1 MEGEGKGDGRAPTR
15 AKVHDTRVSP
25 NSLGTYLVRKLG
37 DIGRQRAVG
46 SRMCNTIQI
55 TWDSHV

>member
-1 MEGEGKGDGRAPTR
+1 MEGEGKGDGSAPTR

-55 TWDSHV
+55 T